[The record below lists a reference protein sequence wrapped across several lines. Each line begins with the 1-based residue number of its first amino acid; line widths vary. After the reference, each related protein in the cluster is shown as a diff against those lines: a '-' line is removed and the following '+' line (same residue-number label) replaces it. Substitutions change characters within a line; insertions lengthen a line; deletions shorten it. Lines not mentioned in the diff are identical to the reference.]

1 MDKREKNP
9 ILQVIEILEET
20 GFYVSEARE
29 ERDLYGDSKIGAP
42 TGAILLRIT
51 PKKQSD

>member
-1 MDKREKNP
+1 MSESEKNP
-9 ILQVIEILEET
+9 ILQVIEILENA
-20 GFYVSEARE
+20 GFSVSEAKA

-51 PKKQSD
+51 PKK